1 MCSAIMSGK
10 RCANSSANSPPIRIR
25 FNFLPLTPCTAG
37 TSGPPGRL
45 LITAM
50 LFLGVLMLMAGSL
63 TAALMFGVVT
73 WLIWWAWLPS
83 TDDPQQRP

>member
-1 MCSAIMSGK
+1 MLSDHEREALRELERQFTVDPDSVSFSSRHHAGRRHFGPSG
-10 RCANSSANSPPIRIR
+10 IV
-25 FNFLPLTPCTAG
+25 
-37 TSGPPGRL
+37 

-50 LFLGVLMLMAGSL
+50 PFLGVLMLMAGSL

>member
-1 MCSAIMSGK
+1 MLSDHEREVLRELERESTADPDSLQLFGRHRLYRRHLGPSG
-10 RCANSSANSPPIRIR
+10 
-25 FNFLPLTPCTAG
+25 T
-37 TSGPPGRL
+37 L

-73 WLIWWAWLPS
+73 WLIWSAWLPS
-83 TDDPQQRP
+83 SDEKRQPP

>member
-1 MCSAIMSGK
+1 MLSDHEREVLLELERESTADPDSLQLFGRHRLYRRHLGLSG
-10 RCANSSANSPPIRIR
+10 I
-25 FNFLPLTPCTAG
+25 
-37 TSGPPGRL
+37 L

-63 TAALMFGVVT
+63 TGALMFGAVT

-83 TDDPQQRP
+83 TDDPRHSP